1 MARRYKPK
9 VALNQLDYSPTDNP
23 LITPRTIETKRR
35 RVRSGRG
42 RDLVDPLTGELSAV
56 SMIHTVEEKDDAE
69 FVKIF
74 SDGVKASYGLTRTAH
89 RVFQAVLDEYQR
101 TPMNGGYA
109 DAVELFWFNNGLS
122 GREVGMSE
130 YTFKRGLRELLDKG
144 FIAPKTT
151 SLFWVNPALFFKG
164 NRVAFIREY
173 RRRAVAQDDAE
184 DTAQQRLTAS

>member
-1 MARRYKPK
+1 MRTYRPK
-9 VALNQLDYSPTDNP
+9 VVLNQLDYSPVDNP
-23 LITPRTIETKRR
+23 LITPRTVETKHRH
-35 RVRSGRG
+35 VRAGRA
-42 RDLVDPLTGELSAV
+42 RELVDPLTGEVTALSA
-56 SMIHTVEEKDDAE
+56 IHTVEERDDAD

-74 SDGVKASYGLTRTAH
+74 AEGVRAAYGLSRTGM
-89 RVFQAVLDEYQR
+89 RVFQAILDEYQR

-144 FIAPKTT
+144 FIAPKST

-164 NRVAFIREY
+164 DRVAFIREY
-173 RRRAVAQDDAE
+173 RRRGARGEANSEVLE
-184 DTAQQRLTAS
+184 NTSSSV